1 MESRVLDACF
11 GSNTVPC
18 SLFQSMSQT
27 ETSGLLAATKL
38 PALEIYNQVRTNIKE
53 LVLVKQLKNRQN
65 KDINNNW

>member
-1 MESRVLDACF
+1 MESHVLDACF

-53 LVLVKQLKNRQN
+53 IVQ
-65 KDINNNW
+65 